1 MALTAIVVDDS
12 AVSRALLKRGLS
24 KAGVEVVGEAS
35 TGERALELYE
45 EHRPTLTFFD
55 IVLPQLDGVT
65 AATRLLKLHP
75 GAIVIICSAM
85 ASREKILACRQAGV
99 AHFLLK
105 PVTAEKIAQIAVGIL
120 SRAAKPGSKIA
131 AGAKG

>member
-12 AVSRALLKRGLS
+12 AVSRALLKRGLN

-75 GAIVIICSAM
+75 GALVIICSAM

-99 AHFLLK
+99 TQFLLK
-105 PVTAEKIAQIAVGIL
+105 PVTAEKIAEITRDIL
-120 SRAAKPGSKIA
+120 SRAAKPPSKIV

>member
-120 SRAAKPGSKIA
+120 SRVAKPGSKIA
-131 AGAKG
+131 SGAKG

>member
-1 MALTAIVVDDS
+1 MAMTAIVVDDS
-12 AVSRALLKRGLS
+12 AVSRALLKRGLN
-24 KAGVEVVGEAS
+24 KAGVEVVAEAS

-85 ASREKILACRQAGV
+85 ASREKILAARQAGV
-99 AHFLLK
+99 THFLLK
-105 PVTAEKIAQIAVGIL
+105 PVTAEKIAEIALSIL
-120 SRAAKPGSKIA
+120 SRVAKPQSKAA